1 MSKFKVISF
10 SKEIPRKFK
19 YVNWIILFPVI
30 FWPLIFYGSV
40 FFFDNPNANPMMV
53 WALLFGVNLYPI
65 YLFLIFELNAR
76 LYRKIKFAGY
86 ILPLMII
93 GGFIYFFISNYNS
106 SREYKKER
114 LIENQKRIEV
124 GYNSSYNTTRNWLK

>member
-1 MSKFKVISF
+1 
-10 SKEIPRKFK
+10 
-19 YVNWIILFPVI
+19 
-30 FWPLIFYGSV
+30 
-40 FFFDNPNANPMMV
+40 MMV
-53 WALLFGVNLYPI
+53 WALFFGVNLYPI